1 MSKPFWETQQRLL
14 KFRKSKW
21 TGKRSD
27 GGAARVRNHHYDGGS
42 WLCVGGNEATGGRG
56 EQKVTYVFR
65 RWAFWIV
72 FAGTYRVKQM
82 I

>member
-27 GGAARVRNHHYDGGS
+27 GGAARVKDHHYAGGS
-42 WLCVGGNEATGGRG
+42 EATEGTRG
-56 EQKVTYVFR
+56 QKVTHVM
-65 RWAFWIV
+65 
-72 FAGTYRVKQM
+72 KK
-82 I
+82 